1 MQPTLRL
8 IRGLPGS
15 GKSTLAASLPNY
27 FHFEAD
33 QYFTWG
39 GVYHFNPNCLGF
51 AHAWC
56 FRKVQWLMMT
66 AKGDIAVANT
76 FTRKW
81 EYARY
86 VTLAEQMGYEVKEYI
101 CTDSFPNIHGVPSE
115 KVEQMRA
122 RFEY

>member
-1 MQPTLRL
+1 
-8 IRGLPGS
+8 
-15 GKSTLAASLPNY
+15 
-27 FHFEAD
+27 
-33 QYFTWG
+33 
-39 GVYHFNPNCLGF
+39 
-51 AHAWC
+51 
-56 FRKVQWLMMT
+56 MMT